1 MPETPDVRI
10 QLAAYLAGELDDDAV
25 EALEARMQSEPLV
38 ADAADEMADMLVEL
52 QAVEEVDPP
61 TGFADRLRAGLAD
74 EIGHELPQASR
85 LDPDVVRASG
95 AAALDGWSTTARG
108 RRDRPAG
115 TRPGDRHRQQTRR
128 ARFGRAA
135 MAVAAGLV
143 VLFVGTTAVFVSSS
157 SDDSADTGDSVEE
170 GVAESTVRTMDD
182 EAAFAGGAADVA
194 EEEREDAAAELAP
207 DMDESADVPAPL
219 AAEEAPAEDAAEEAV
234 DETTADD
241 AGDDDAA
248 DGGAADTGPAG
259 ATAASVGPALLEL
272 GEIGGDDEAVRTS
285 IGDDPAAAQLLGRS
299 NDDAEQLAI
308 PFRDEILRAEPFAGG
323 TEPGACLAEVLRDAD
338 GVVVPAVAA
347 SFTADGDPRLGYALV
362 RSSNGD
368 RLDRTD
374 VWVVEPGGCT
384 VLAVVS

>member
-1 MPETPDVRI
+1 
-10 QLAAYLAGELDDDAV
+10 
-25 EALEARMQSEPLV
+25 
-38 ADAADEMADMLVEL
+38 
-52 QAVEEVDPP
+52 
-61 TGFADRLRAGLAD
+61 
-74 EIGHELPQASR
+74 
-85 LDPDVVRASG
+85 
-95 AAALDGWSTTARG
+95 
-108 RRDRPAG
+108 
-115 TRPGDRHRQQTRR
+115 
-128 ARFGRAA
+128 

-234 DETTADD
+234 DETAADD
-241 AGDDDAA
+241 AGDDAAA

-299 NDDAEQLAI
+299 NADAEQLAI

>member
-1 MPETPDVRI
+1 
-10 QLAAYLAGELDDDAV
+10 
-25 EALEARMQSEPLV
+25 
-38 ADAADEMADMLVEL
+38 
-52 QAVEEVDPP
+52 
-61 TGFADRLRAGLAD
+61 
-74 EIGHELPQASR
+74 
-85 LDPDVVRASG
+85 
-95 AAALDGWSTTARG
+95 
-108 RRDRPAG
+108 
-115 TRPGDRHRQQTRR
+115 
-128 ARFGRAA
+128 

-234 DETTADD
+234 DETAADD
-241 AGDDDAA
+241 AAA

-299 NDDAEQLAI
+299 NADAEQLAI